1 MTTQWNR
8 LLKTIRDAQVD
19 GKRSKIIQPL
29 RNFVK
34 KYPVHFDAQ
43 VELAS
48 ALYHTVYDDMTRSGR
63 SFSEVKKDPSKYRQV
78 AKAIKICEQIIQNVD
93 EANQRALKNARMMLA
108 QIFSLLGDPK
118 GLEMSKKNYDDYRD
132 PLFLERYATNCFYFN
147 KWNDAIK
154 ILHRYLS
161 NARKNKESLTPG
173 YEKLVVAYS
182 NVGDNQKAF
191 EYYNKLKNQ
200 LPRDFPNKKVQ
211 RAILTGLGKI
221 LKGHRH

>member
-1 MTTQWNR
+1 MTTQWDK
-8 LLKTIRDAQVD
+8 LLKTVKNIQVN
-19 GKRSKIIQPL
+19 GNRSKIIQPL

-34 KYPVHFDAQ
+34 KYPEHLDARA
-43 VELAS
+43 ELAS
-48 ALYHTVYDDMTRSGR
+48 ALYHAVYDDMVRFGR
-63 SFSEVKKDPSKYRQV
+63 SFTEVKKYQSKYERV
-78 AKAIKICEQIIQNVD
+78 TEAIKICEQIIKKAD
-93 EANQRALKNARMMLA
+93 EINENARKNAKMMLA

-182 NVGDNQKAF
+182 NIGDNQKAL
-191 EYYNKLKNQ
+191 EYYNKLKNH
-200 LPRDFPNKKVQ
+200 LPKDFSDRKVQ
-211 RAILTGLGKI
+211 KAILIGVEKI